1 MSVSCSSGFF
11 ISCSLHFTCSEYVWE
26 LYNVDCKL
34 MPGLIQNHDLCGNI
48 SGDLFSL
55 YSLLVVEFDLPW
67 DDSQVSQYGDSFKA
81 WSADEF
87 KGALNAVLQTMPYN
101 AIAIVVSL
109 LFRL

>member
-1 MSVSCSSGFF
+1 MTKLAIFQVIFSV
-11 ISCSLHFTCSEYVWE
+11 
-26 LYNVDCKL
+26 
-34 MPGLIQNHDLCGNI
+34 
-48 SGDLFSL
+48 L

-81 WSADEF
+81 WSAEDF

-101 AIAIVVSL
+101 AIAIGVPL